1 MKKSLIALAVLAAS
15 GAAMADSSVTLFGV
29 VDGAL
34 KYGKGTASDT
44 TTLGSNGN
52 MTSRLGFK
60 GMRDFGDGLTGSF
73 HLEEGFSENN
83 GVGQSTSTNNQ
94 TSGVVPANGV
104 TFNRR
109 ATLSLAGGFGEVRL
123 GRDNA
128 AIYTGATMFDPFGD
142 NGVGATLL
150 DGFSLSSIIRSV
162 RVSNAVSYFTPSN
175 LGGFYA
181 QAQYYTGG
189 NTADTVTN
197 GVVTAGK
204 QDGSGY
210 GVQLGYAAGPLNIQ
224 TSFGATKYVGV
235 PINLTYAGDE
245 NTANIGISYDF
256 GAVKLSATASQD
268 QVQPVGAT
276 ITGQGYQVNAVV
288 PMGRNQFL
296 FSYGNYV
303 QKLNLAAGDPTV
315 SKFTMGYVRDIAKDA
330 IFYTSLG
337 FLQNQNNSGVVL
349 NSAALSNKND
359 NSTGLDIGLR
369 YKF

>member
-15 GAAMADSSVTLFGV
+15 SAAMADTSVTLFGV
-29 VDGAL
+29 VDGTV

-52 MTSRLGFK
+52 MTSRLGVK
-60 GMRDFGDGLTGSF
+60 GSRDFGDGLTGSF

-83 GVGQSTSTNNQ
+83 GIGQATSSNNQST
-94 TSGVVPANGV
+94 GVVAANGV

-109 ATLSLAGGFGEVRL
+109 STLSLAGGFGEVRL

-128 AIYTGATMFDPFGD
+128 AIYTGATQFDPFGD

-162 RVSNAVSYFTPSN
+162 RVSNAISYFAPSN

-189 NTADTVTN
+189 NTGDTVVA
-197 GVVTAGK
+197 GVTTVGK
-204 QDGSGY
+204 QDGNGY
-210 GVQLGYAAGPLNIQ
+210 GVLLGYAAGPLNIS

-235 PINLTYAGDE
+235 PINLTFAGDE
-245 NTANIGISYDF
+245 STVNLGVSYDF
-256 GAVKLSATASQD
+256 GAVKLSATAQQD
-268 QVQPVGAT
+268 QIQVVSGN
-276 ITGQGYQVNAVV
+276 INGQGYQLNAVV
-288 PMGRNQFL
+288 PAGRNQFL
-296 FSYGNYV
+296 FSYGNYA

-315 SKFTMGYVRDIAKDA
+315 SKFTVGYIRDIAKDA
-330 IFYTSLG
+330 IFYTTIG
-337 FLQNQNNSGVVL
+337 FLQNQNNSGAVL
-349 NSAALSNKND
+349 NSAVLTSKND

>member
-29 VDGAL
+29 VDGTL
-34 KYGKGTASDT
+34 KYGQGSASDT

-60 GMRDFGDGLTGSF
+60 GSRDFGDGLTGSF

-83 GVGQSTSTNNQ
+83 GIGQNTSTNNQ
-94 TSGVVPANGV
+94 SSGVVTANGP

-109 ATLSLAGGFGEVRL
+109 STLSLSGGFGEIRL

-128 AIYTGATMFDPFGD
+128 AIYNGATMFDPFGD

-162 RVSNAVSYFTPSN
+162 RISNTVSYFAPAN

-189 NTADTVTN
+189 NSADTVVN
-197 GVVTAGK
+197 GVTTVGK

-210 GVQLGYAAGPLNIQ
+210 GVQLGYAAGPLNVQ
-224 TSFGATKYVGV
+224 TSFGTTKYVGA
-235 PINLTYAGDE
+235 PINLTFAGDE
-245 NTANIGISYDF
+245 TTANLGISYDF

-268 QVQPVGAT
+268 QIQPVTGN
-276 ITGQGYQVNAVV
+276 ITGQGYQINAVV
-288 PMGRNQFL
+288 PMGKNNFL

-303 QKLNLAAGDPTV
+303 QKLNLVAGDPTA
-315 SKFTMGYVRDIAKDA
+315 SKFSVGYVRDIAKDA
-330 IFYTSLG
+330 IFYTTLA
-337 FLQNQNNSGVVL
+337 FLQNQNNSGVAL
-349 NSAALSNKND
+349 NSAVLSNKND
-359 NSTGLDIGLR
+359 NSNGFDIGLR